1 MQEQRFSYQREQIY
15 QSVRASRLH
24 PTAEMVYHHLKPQ
37 LPRLS
42 LGTVYRNLH
51 RMAQEG
57 LLTELDGPVTRF
69 DAEVKPHAHF
79 RCGHCGELTDL
90 DDLDYDAALDCRAAQ
105 GGRVVTG
112 HALIFNGLCPACA
125 GHDKTPNESIF

>member
-1 MQEQRFSYQREQIY
+1 MQEQRFSHQREQIY
-15 QSVRASRLH
+15 QSVRASRAH
-24 PTAEMVYHHLKPQ
+24 PTAEMVYHRLKPD

-69 DAEVKPHAHF
+69 DAETAPHAHF
-79 RCGHCGELTDL
+79 CCAQCGEVTDL
-90 DDLDYDAALDCRAAQ
+90 DGLGYDAALDCRAA
-105 GGRVVTG
+105 GSGRVITG
-112 HALIFNGLCPACA
+112 HALIFHGLCPACA
-125 GHDKTPNESIF
+125 GHDKTAN

>member
-15 QSVRASRLH
+15 QAVCESHAH
-24 PTAEMVYHHLKPQ
+24 PTAEMVYHRLKPD

-69 DAEVKPHAHF
+69 DGEIQPHAHF
-79 RCGHCGELTDL
+79 RCTSCGELRDV
-90 DDLDYDAALDCRAAQ
+90 DNVVYDASLDRRAER
-105 GGRVVTG
+105 GGEIITG

-125 GHDKTPNESIF
+125 GHNKTLN